1 MNAEFSSLE
10 DLRRAFVP
18 QSQYGDGEWVDIAGM
33 IAPGKAVED
42 IVSDV
47 ESGRT
52 SDLEI
57 LNERISALHS
67 EYYHYEWRWACKA
80 MEEYY
85 GFRLSELSVEDLSK
99 LILRWKDSVVALDRL
114 LYEDA
119 RKEFSLSGMPD
130 FESDPFVR
138 SVKEHIQVKSA
149 LADQVLEKLNSI

>member
-1 MNAEFSSLE
+1 MKPFVFALILWIECFICPMMAQEPEPSGLLLFRDLHIRCEEAYKHNDYTAMKLSLDE
-10 DLRRAFVP
+10 RQGHIDNG
-18 QSQYGDGEWVDIAGM
+18 SMAGM
-33 IAPGKAVED
+33 SKED
-42 IVSDV
+42 
-47 ESGRT
+47 
-52 SDLEI
+52 
-57 LNERISALHS
+57 
-67 EYYHYEWRWACKA
+67 
-80 MEEYY
+80 
-85 GFRLSELSVEDLSK
+85 SVEDLSK